1 MKKLLILSAAT
12 VLFSYATQ
20 AQTEISSIKQDEK
33 KLTKEERML
42 KHERKEE
49 KKELRKLKGSEAS
62 FQAKQAFISDFGNIP
77 VSKWERSDNFDEA
90 TFTKDG
96 KLMRAFYD
104 ADAKLVGTTSHKL
117 FTDIPANAQ
126 KYINAKYPGYTKGT
140 VVFFDDNEF
149 NETDM
154 MMYGN
159 QFDDADNYFVEL
171 QKGNTK
177 IVLRVNM
184 VGDVSYFTELK

>member
-49 KKELRKLKGSEAS
+49 KKELRKLKGSEVS
-62 FQAKQAFISDFGNIP
+62 YQAKQAFISDFGDIP
-77 VSKWERSDNFDEA
+77 VSKWERSNNFDEA
-90 TFTKDG
+90 VFTKDG

-117 FTDIPANAQ
+117 FTDIPVNAQ
-126 KYINAKYPGYTKGT
+126 KYINTKYPGYTKGT